1 MIRSPDDGR
10 ITDIEGDVQMKTT
23 TKAALSVAA
32 AAAVALPAAVFAPS
46 PASAVPNDNVWQT
59 CNPGSSWS
67 YARGYNESGL
77 GYPDSPRQSW
87 AGTENIGGNAC
98 GSQIFYSVKIKVKTG
113 PATYSYHAS
122 SWAPAGQYVELL
134 GSGPIMASCHGWRS
148 SPSVPWHY
156 EYLDAD
162 ATNTHGT
169 TDCDDAGIW

>member
-10 ITDIEGDVQMKTT
+10 VANIEGDVQMKTG

-32 AAAVALPAAVFAPS
+32 AAAVALPAAVIAPS
-46 PASAVPNDNVWQT
+46 SASAVPNDDVWQACYAGT
-59 CNPGSSWS
+59 WS
-67 YARGYNESGL
+67 YARGYNESGI

-87 AGTENIGGNAC
+87 AGTENFGGNAC
-98 GSQIFYSVKIKVKTG
+98 GSQIYYSVKVKVKTG

-122 SWAPAGQYVELL
+122 PWGAAGQYVELL
-134 GSGPIMASCHGWRS
+134 GSGPIVASCHGWR
-148 SPSVPWHY
+148 PSQSVGWDY

-169 TDCDDAGIW
+169 TDCDDAGAW